1 MFGVTLTL
9 ELLRDVYKNGDL
21 LCNSPT
27 RAGEDGYLR
36 RMLAGAAEELEF
48 KTTLVLQPNGT
59 MVRALAPSFPAVPRQ
74 GERSITLSAKVASL
88 LRSHLISPFAF

>member
-36 RMLAGAAEELEF
+36 RLLAGAEELQL

-59 MVRALAPSFPAVPRQ
+59 MVRALAPSFPAVPRH
-74 GERSITLSAKVASL
+74 GERYITLSAKVASL